1 MTHDPDGTPTP
12 QSPTPQEPKLTGPA
26 ATIRSFFSNYAQFK
40 GYSTRGEFWWPW
52 LALFLLHFGLATI
65 TTIMVTTAFSD
76 GIMTYT
82 YNPSDS
88 AEFYQR
94 IWFEGTANA
103 IVNIALLLHFLIW
116 AATISPLMAVTWR
129 RFHDTGLPGP
139 IFFLWFIP
147 VIGWIIVLI
156 LLARG
161 SKPEKRR
168 PVWDAPTTV

>member
-1 MTHDPDGTPTP
+1 MSTTPNEADSPKSRPVGP
-12 QSPTPQEPKLTGPA
+12 QASIG
-26 ATIRSFFSNYAQFK
+26 SFFKNYAQFK

-52 LALFLLHFGLATI
+52 LILFLTHLALGV
-65 TTIMVTTAFSD
+65 VTAVIVGTAFPDDVVTESS
-76 GIMTYT
+76 
-82 YNPSDS
+82 NPAGS
-88 AEFYQR
+88 AQFSYQ
-94 IWFEGTANA
+94 IWFEGTAGTIVTIAA
-103 IVNIALLLHFLIW
+103 ILHFLIW
-116 AATISPLMAVTWR
+116 AATISPLLAVTWR

-168 PVWDAPTTV
+168 PEWDAPAAI